1 MELSTNLRD
10 GRAQSSSFWRGC
22 RKSLPGFMFILPVL
36 VLFIAFRI
44 WPTINGFLLS
54 FQDYRINGDSTWIG
68 LEHFRY
74 LLQDD
79 IFWHSLRVTATY
91 AVLAVPLSTASAL
104 GLALLINRAIRGISF
119 FRAIY
124 FLPYITSLVMVAVVW
139 SWVYRTNGGLL
150 NSLLGTVELGPVR
163 WLTGQDMVLPSLAI
177 MATWKGVGYAM
188 MILLAGLRAIP
199 TELGEASAVDGAT
212 AGQTFWRVTLPLL
225 KPVLFFVVV
234 IETIGS
240 FQVFDAIFVMTQGG
254 PVRASYSLVYMLY
267 DESFKFS
274 NYGYGAA
281 IGMVLFVITFGV
293 TMLQR
298 LMFGNERS

>member
-1 MELSTNLRD
+1 VSSV
-10 GRAQSSSFWRGC
+10 AQTGGSPSWWRRTEKHRIGYA
-22 RKSLPGFMFILPVL
+22 FVLPVL
-36 VLFIAFRI
+36 VLFIVFRI
-44 WPTINGFLLS
+44 WPAINGFLLS
-54 FQDYRINGDSTWIG
+54 FQDYRINGDTTWVG
-68 LEHFRY
+68 LDHFRF

-79 IFWHSLRVTATY
+79 LFWHSMRVTAIYT
-91 AVLAVPLSTASAL
+91 VIAVPLSTISAL
-104 GLALLINRAIRGISF
+104 GLALLVNRAIRGISF
-119 FRAIY
+119 YRAIY

-150 NSLLGTVELGPVR
+150 NSLLGAIDMVPVK
-163 WLTGQDMVLPSLAI
+163 WLTSQDMVLPSLAI

-199 TELGEASAVDGAT
+199 PELGEASSVDGAT
-212 AGQTFWRVTLPLL
+212 AWQTFSRVTLPLL

-267 DESFKFS
+267 DESFKFG
-274 NYGYGAA
+274 NYGYAAA

-298 LMFGNERS
+298 LMFGGAEA

>member
-1 MELSTNLRD
+1 M
-10 GRAQSSSFWRGC
+10 
-22 RKSLPGFMFILPVL
+22 
-36 VLFIAFRI
+36 
-44 WPTINGFLLS
+44 
-54 FQDYRINGDSTWIG
+54 
-68 LEHFRY
+68 
-74 LLQDD
+74 
-79 IFWHSLRVTATY
+79 RVTAIYT
-91 AVLAVPLSTASAL
+91 VIAVPLSTISAL
-104 GLALLINRAIRGISF
+104 GLALLVNRAIRGISF
-119 FRAIY
+119 YRAIY

-150 NSLLGTVELGPVR
+150 NSLLGAIDMGPVK
-163 WLTGQDMVLPSLAI
+163 WLTSQDMVLPSLAI

-199 TELGEASAVDGAT
+199 PELGEASSVDGAT
-212 AGQTFWRVTLPLL
+212 AWQTFSRVTLPLL

-267 DESFKFS
+267 DESFKFG
-274 NYGYGAA
+274 NYGYAAA

-298 LMFGNERS
+298 LMFGGAEA